1 MTEFKNRHDSCLSG
15 FYRGIVLKHLANGKC
30 KIWIPGVYPDEWRDE
45 KKIDLLPSAE
55 QASPLSFGAADG
67 NGIFSY
73 PNINAVV
80 WCFFERGDQN
90 FPVYFASTLGGSKCV
105 DDGKKRKKDNKK
117 DNKEDSKED
126 NKENSEEDNE
136 QSTERNIINPEDDDS
151 VKQWNK
157 ARNLPAYPSIDANS
171 HLVQIGKAMLYVTQS
186 GYVKIKSQPSS
197 KNLCVLSFDQIG
209 NIIIQ
214 SSDTITLKAKNIVL
228 DGEHQINIK
237 APNIVEKAEIHSCI
251 QSPAIELDSSSGH
264 TIIKSSTYVYDIKTD
279 QFKPD
284 ATIKTF

>member
-105 DDGKKRKKDNKK
+105 DDGKKSKK
-117 DNKEDSKED
+117 DSKED
-126 NKENSEEDNE
+126 NE
-136 QSTERNIINPEDDDS
+136 QSAERNNVNPEDDDS

-197 KNLCVLSFDQIG
+197 KDLCVLSFDQFG

-214 SSDTITLKAKNIVL
+214 SSETITLKAKNIVL

-264 TIIKSSTYVYDIKTD
+264 TIIKSLTYVYDIKTD